1 MLLFDFVMVTLV
13 ALAIALAGIAAFA
26 ILATILE
33 RRRPA
38 LAKADCRETVMIHRG
53 EGRGGCD

>member
-13 ALAIALAGIAAFA
+13 ALAIALAGIAGFA

-33 RRRPA
+33 RRKPA
-38 LAKADCRETVMIHRG
+38 LAKADCRETVMILSG
-53 EGRGGCD
+53 EVRKDCD